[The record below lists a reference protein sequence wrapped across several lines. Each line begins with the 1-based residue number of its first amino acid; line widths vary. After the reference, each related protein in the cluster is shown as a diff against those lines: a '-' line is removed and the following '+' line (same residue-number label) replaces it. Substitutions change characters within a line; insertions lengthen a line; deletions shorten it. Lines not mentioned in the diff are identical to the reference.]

1 LKIRSLRR
9 TLVVLVAVA
18 GLVALTVTASL
29 ASAANDAAAPI
40 KLMEIVTVN
49 TIAQNLPEEQAGATA
64 AVNAINKTG
73 GMSGHKVVMETCN
86 DQYNP
91 NQAATCAHQAVSDGV
106 AAVFGNSV
114 FSPEIVPVLAAA
126 HIPMIGLQGANPID
140 YTDPDS
146 YEWFSSA
153 ADWFTAMPGI
163 LKKEGVHKVTQLVSN
178 LPAVLALA
186 KLFAAPEHAL
196 GLQDGGQVQAPN
208 NSTDYLPF
216 AQAVKSSGGD
226 GVAMI
231 IQAAQITAY
240 FTAANQ
246 LGALKGI
253 HYIDLPGH
261 YPPSVI
267 QSLKPIIATGNL
279 NLVLISPLPPVAA
292 TKKYP
297 AVGQYIKDVQTLNK
311 ATHMNGSTT
320 YDATSLGYWTDV
332 QLIKTLV
339 GMTKG
344 AITGQA
350 LINTLNH
357 AKNINISGFFK
368 WTPAA
373 PGPANE
379 PHLSNHAV
387 FLEVLNTKGGIVSA
401 PDKLFHK

>member
-231 IQAAQITAY
+231 IQAAQIPPY
-240 FTAANQ
+240 FQAASQ
-246 LGALKGI
+246 LGALQGLK
-253 HYIDLPGH
+253 YVDLPGH
-261 YPPSVI
+261 YPPPVI
-267 QSLKPIIATGNL
+267 QALKPILATGKL
-279 NLVLISPLPPVAA
+279 NLVLISSLPPVNA

-297 AVGQYIKDVQTLNK
+297 AIQQYIHDVQALNK
-311 ATHMNGSTT
+311 STHAAGSTT
-320 YDATSLGYWTDV
+320 FDSTSLSYWLDV
-332 QLIKTLV
+332 QIVKTVVQTIKSP
-339 GMTKG
+339 
-344 AITGQA
+344 ITGQSILNA
-350 LINTLNH
+350 LNH
-357 AKNINISGFFK
+357 AKNIDVSGFFK
-368 WTPAA
+368 WTPSA

-387 FLEVLNTKGGIVSA
+387 FLEVINKKGGIVAA
-401 PDKLFHK
+401 PKSLFKK